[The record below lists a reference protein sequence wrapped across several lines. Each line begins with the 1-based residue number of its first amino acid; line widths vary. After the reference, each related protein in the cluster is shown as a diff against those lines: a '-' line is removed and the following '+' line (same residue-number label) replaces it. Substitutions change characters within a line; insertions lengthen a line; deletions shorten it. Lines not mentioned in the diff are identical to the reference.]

1 MNKEILAFLIA
12 SFLIYITMR
21 FIHRTA
27 IPGLAAILTKELDK
41 NPKWITSRL
50 KDRYYGF
57 DDIDFITAECS
68 MGALPRFRVSKSDS
82 CRLEFL
88 VPNDASVDDVELLG
102 KIALAGKLQLK
113 YGMKPLLNKPLGYLS
128 LVCFVLDNDDVTNK
142 IKFKDK
148 KPLDDCNNI

>member
-1 MNKEILAFLIA
+1 MDKEILAFLIA
-12 SFLIYITMR
+12 SFLIYITIR

-68 MGALPRFRVSKSDS
+68 IGALPRFRVSKSDS
-82 CRLEFL
+82 HRLEFL
-88 VPNDASVDDVELLG
+88 VPNDASVDDIELLG
-102 KIALAGKLQLK
+102 KIALAGKLKLK
-113 YGMKPLLNKPLGYLS
+113 YGMSILDEPLDWLS
-128 LVCFVLDNDDVTNK
+128 KVCFILDNKNVIEEIK
-142 IKFKDK
+142 ILDK
-148 KPLDDCNNI
+148 KPIDDYNNV

>member
-1 MNKEILAFLIA
+1 MNKEILAVLIV
-12 SFLIYITMR
+12 SFLIYITIR

-57 DDIDFITAECS
+57 DDIDFITAECYI
-68 MGALPRFRVSKSDS
+68 GALPRFRVSKSDP

-88 VPNDASVDDVELLG
+88 VPNDASVEDVELLG
-102 KIALAGKLQLK
+102 KIALAGKLKIK
-113 YGMKPLLNKPLGYLS
+113 YGMQPLLDKPLGYLS